1 MLRPKD
7 PAKGNGRLLYEVNNR
22 GRKMLFG
29 NIADGPQGVNDPK
42 TMADVG
48 NGFPMRRGWTIVWSG
63 WDPDA
68 PRANKGLGL
77 TAPVATDN
85 GKPIVQT
92 VREEWV
98 SGTRGGALE
107 SFKLSYEAVSQDQGR
122 ATLTVRGRAS
132 DAPQPV
138 PADQW
143 TFVDGKSI
151 KLKDKPKPG
160 FLYEF
165 TYEARN
171 PKVQGLG
178 FAATR
183 DFVSWLKHDPKAV
196 EVTGRPVDARAGHR
210 LLPGGPLS
218 PPSHHGR
225 LQSRRAG
232 PQGVRRH
239 P

>member
-1 MLRPKD
+1 
-7 PAKGNGRLLYEVNNR
+7 
-22 GRKMLFG
+22 
-29 NIADGPQGVNDPK
+29 
-42 TMADVG
+42 
-48 NGFPMRRGWTIVWSG
+48 
-63 WDPDA
+63 
-68 PRANKGLGL
+68 
-77 TAPVATDN
+77 
-85 GKPIVQT
+85 
-92 VREEWV
+92 V

-107 SFKLSYEAVSQDQGR
+107 SFKLSYEAASQDQGG
-122 ATLTVRGRAS
+122 AMLTVRGRAS
-132 DAPQPV
+132 DSPQPV

-143 TFVDGKSI
+143 SFVDGKSI

-196 EVTGRPVDARAGHR
+196 EITGRPITHALAIGFSQAE
-210 LLPGGPLS
+210 PLS

-239 P
+239 PQPHRGASDGCSSTCRSASRRAPIPSMKTIPSPKAGSPSRPRRSRIRSPSRRVRCCVATAATRC